1 MAIVKTKIKEKNYIQ
16 IQKTG
21 IEDNRLS
28 WAATG
33 LLTFLIGKPENW
45 NIIMEHLKKVKTN
58 GRDSTRSALN
68 NLREY
73 DYCHYFE
80 IREKGKIVETIY
92 LIFEKPTPFEEAI
105 KEIEVC
111 EGQKVFYKKYVQP
124 ETENPVSDK
133 PFPEKQ
139 PLLII
144 DSNNN
149 RLNNNRTTTNT
160 SLIEKSREKNSSS
173 YEFLDFKYFSLLNSK
188 TKVNIKKNIK
198 NLSKEKFEELYKLVE
213 IKLNNGEIKNFNA
226 FLYKAL
232 VENWNITLDSKK
244 IEKELDEEKKK
255 WLNRY
260 SGVMSD
266 PILKE
271 EIENIIYDIPLEVLE
286 KNKSK
291 LGTLSLFEFKQHLHF
306 LKKQN
311 VLS

>member
-124 ETENPVSDK
+124 ETENPVSAK

>member
-124 ETENPVSDK
+124 ETENPVSAK

-232 VENWNITLDSKK
+232 VENWNITLDLKK

>member
-92 LIFEKPTPFEEAI
+92 LIFEKPTSFEEAI

-111 EGQKVFYKKYVQP
+111 EGQKIYYKKYVQP
-124 ETENPVSDK
+124 ETENPVSAK

-291 LGTLSLFEFKQHLHF
+291 LGTLSIFEFKQHLHL

-311 VLS
+311 ISS